1 MNLSHLKPADY
12 VISTWSGGTTTQVAI
27 APEGAVY
34 ADRDFIYRVSSA
46 TVDLE
51 VSDFTALP
59 DYNRLISTLQ
69 GEIDV
74 THNDG
79 EAIHLAPYHVH
90 AFDGGWNT
98 RSVGKCRDFNLMM
111 RKDVCGGRMAAV
123 TVSADAPAVVTME
136 DTAKGYAHVDA
147 YLYCG
152 EGEAVVEAEG
162 KSVTLLA
169 GESAMGKDAAG
180 ASLRVSTNSAAKLML
195 VQAWY

>member
-1 MNLSHLKPADY
+1 MKLVHLKAEDY
-12 VISTWSGGTTTQVAI
+12 VTSTWSGGTTTQVAI

-34 ADRDFIYRVSSA
+34 ADRDFTYRVSSA

-69 GEIDV
+69 GSIDV
-74 THNDG
+74 THNGG
-79 EAIHLAPYHVH
+79 EVIKLSPYGVH
-90 AFDGGWNT
+90 AFDGGWET

-111 RKDVCGGRMAAV
+111 RKGVCSGHMAAV
-123 TVSADAPAVVTME
+123 SVTSAVSAVVVME
-136 DTAKGYAHVDA
+136 EAAKAYAHADA

-162 KSVTLLA
+162 QTIALQA
-169 GESAMGKDAAG
+169 GESVAVKDAA
-180 ASLRVSTNSAAKLML
+180 AMELKVTSTSAAKLML
-195 VQAWY
+195 VEAWY

>member
-1 MNLSHLKPADY
+1 MNLIHLKAGDY
-12 VISTWSGGTTTQVAI
+12 VVSTWSGGTTTQVAI

-34 ADRDFIYRVSSA
+34 ADRDFTYRVSSA

-79 EAIHLAPYHVH
+79 EAVHLAPYHVH

-111 RKDVCGGRMAAV
+111 RKGVCGGHMAAV
-123 TVSADAPAVVTME
+123 EVTAGAPAVVVME
-136 DTAKGYAHVDA
+136 EAAKAAAHADT

-152 EGEAVVEAEG
+152 EGEAVVEAVG
-162 KSVTLLA
+162 QTVTLRA
-169 GESAMGKDAAG
+169 GESAAVKDAANVQ
-180 ASLRVSTNSAAKLML
+180 LRVTTETAAKLML
-195 VQAWY
+195 VEAWY